1 MYLLGLL
8 WNSVFTAA
16 GSNKAEVKD
25 QKVET
30 EAVEIG
36 YQYVEADTTVVE
48 QGMLTQCVFC

>member
-1 MYLLGLL
+1 MYLLGA
-8 WNSVFTAA
+8 AA

-25 QKVET
+25 QKVQT

-36 YQYVEADTTVVE
+36 DQYVQAGTTVVE